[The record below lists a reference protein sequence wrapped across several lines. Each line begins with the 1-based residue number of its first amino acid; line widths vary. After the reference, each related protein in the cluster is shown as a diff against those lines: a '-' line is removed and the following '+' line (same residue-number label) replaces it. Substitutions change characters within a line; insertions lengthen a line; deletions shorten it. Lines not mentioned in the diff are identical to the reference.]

1 MTEDLTTTLH
11 TRFGFAAFRPGQAE
25 AIENLLASQH
35 TLVVMPTGA
44 GKSLI
49 YQLAALHRPG
59 LTLVLSPLI
68 ALMKDQVDSLA
79 RHNIPAT
86 YINSALPTNGQARR
100 LQALAAG
107 TFRLVYVAP
116 ERLRSTPFQEA
127 LRPITVS
134 LLAVDEAH
142 CISQWGHDFRP
153 DYLHIAAAR
162 TPMGDPVTVA
172 LTATATP
179 QVQDDIVRLLG
190 LPSARRI
197 VTGFNRPNLIFE
209 VRYTADLAAKLQA
222 LQHLLA
228 YLDDGAAI
236 VYVGTRRDAE
246 EVAEFVRTVCGVE
259 AQHYHA
265 GLDTETRT
273 RVQEGFLA
281 GSLPIVVATNA
292 FGMGIDRPD
301 VRLVTHY
308 TLPGTL
314 EAYYQEAGRAG
325 RDGQAAHAVLL
336 YAPQDRAL
344 QEWFIENDAPTSEET
359 RVLYE
364 TLRGPRRAEVWLT
377 TDDLSLATGLPEVKV
392 KVGLAQLE
400 TAGTVQRLGDAGLRM
415 LLRLGPWDEAA
426 VRATAAVVEERRRHR
441 RAQLAQMIAYAEANS
456 CRRRILL
463 DHFGDHGPAEAP
475 RCCDNCLSRQTAPSF
490 APAGDVSYLSQAER
504 TALIILDALRRLKWE
519 VGRGKLAQLL
529 KGSRAKDMQRFGYDQ
544 NTYYGRLEVFTLQEI
559 EDLIGQLITQGYL
572 KVVGGEL
579 PVLRLTPQG
588 EVALKARA
596 SIPLHLPRGVS
607 PEAVA
612 RKQAEREAGGTVA
625 LTAQMFAQGLTPAE
639 IAAQRGLSEGTIYSH
654 LARLIGEGAM
664 SLSAVAPQ
672 AIAAQV
678 RAAIA
683 QVGDVSALAPIKAC
697 LPDDISYGQIRCV
710 VEAWRQEQ
718 GSKGAEE
725 QGSRESVGEFTEMQR
740 VILAC
745 VCSLPGQLPRS
756 GIAKLLVGSPS
767 VRVEALRGHPFY
779 GRLSGHRREE
789 VMREV
794 DWLIEQGC
802 LVLDGHGKAMPGAAV
817 LQEEIHRQDLTQS
830 RQSPADRVR
839 RVVQL
844 GEARSPS
851 GVSELIAALQDPD
864 GNVRRLA
871 ASALGKIGDCRA
883 VDPLMALLACE
894 TKPQV
899 RQYAVKALGRIGDP
913 RAQTLLE
920 KIAVDKAERDYTQ
933 AAAQAALKRLTAQ
946 TSSGNDVAAFLSRS
960 HPRPLPGPWHIGW
973 ALGFHS
979 RFAGAEWSRSPVGEL
994 AYRLK
999 YQNDL
1004 TALPPLVEQAL
1015 ALCAEHPELADVDA
1029 VVPVPP
1035 STPRPFDPVSALA
1048 DALGT
1053 GLGRPVRP
1061 VLVKT
1066 RDTKPQKEMH
1076 TLAQKRANVAGAFAV
1091 QGDVRGQRLL
1101 VLDDLYDSGAT
1112 LEEACRL
1119 LRRAGA
1125 ARLYVLTLTRTIHAD
1140 A

>member
-1 MTEDLTTTLH
+1 MADLTTSLRTH
-11 TRFGFAAFRPGQAE
+11 FGFTAFRPGQAE
-25 AIENLLASQH
+25 AVENLLAGQH

-59 LTLVLSPLI
+59 LTLVISPLI

-86 YINSALPTNGQARR
+86 CINSALPTNEQARR
-100 LQALAAG
+100 LQAMTEGA
-107 TFRLVYVAP
+107 FRLAYVAP

-127 LRPITVS
+127 LRSVTVS

-153 DYLHIAAAR
+153 DYLHIASAR
-162 TPMGDPVTVA
+162 SQMGDPVTVA

-197 VTGFNRPNLIFE
+197 VTGFNRPNLSFE
-209 VRYTADLAAKLQA
+209 VRYTADLPAKLQT

-228 YLDDGAAI
+228 GWGDGAAI

-246 EVAEFVRTVCGVE
+246 EVAEFVRSVCGLE

-265 GLDTETRT
+265 GLDAETRT
-273 RVQEGFLA
+273 RVQEAFLA
-281 GSLPIVVATNA
+281 GDLPIVVATNA

-301 VRLVTHY
+301 VRLVVHY

-325 RDGQAAHAVLL
+325 RDGQPARAVLL

-344 QEWFIENDAPTSEET
+344 QEWFIENDAPTLEEI
-359 RVLYE
+359 RALYE
-364 TLRGPRRAEVWLT
+364 ALRGSGGSKVWLT
-377 TDDLSLATGLPEVKV
+377 TDDLSLVTGLPEVKV

-400 TAGTVQRLGDAGLRM
+400 AAGAVQRLGDAGLRM
-415 LLRLGPWDEAA
+415 LLRPGPWDEAA
-426 VRATAAVVEERRRHR
+426 VQATAAGMEERRHYR

-463 DHFGDHGPAEAP
+463 DHFGDRGPAEAP
-475 RCCDNCLSRQTAPSF
+475 RCCDNCLSRQAASSSTPVGNLSR
-490 APAGDVSYLSQAER
+490 LSQAER
-504 TALIILDALRRLKWE
+504 TALVILDALRRLKWG
-519 VGRGKLAQLL
+519 VGREKLARLL
-529 KGSRAKDMQRFGYDQ
+529 KGSRAREMHRFGYDQ
-544 NTYYGRLEVFTLQEI
+544 SVYYGRLAIFSLREI
-559 EDLIGQLITQGYL
+559 EDLIEQLIAQGYI
-572 KVVGGEL
+572 KVIGGER

-588 EVALKARA
+588 EAALKARA
-596 SIPLHLPRGVS
+596 SIPLRLPRGVS
-607 PEAVA
+607 AEAIA

-625 LTAQMFAQGLTPAE
+625 LTVQMLAQGLTPAE
-639 IAAQRGLSEGTIYSH
+639 IAAQRGLKESTIYGH
-654 LARLIGEGAM
+654 LARLIGNGVVP
-664 SLSAVAPQ
+664 LSAVVPEAVV
-672 AIAAQV
+672 ARV

-683 QVGDVSALAPIKAC
+683 QVGNVSALTSIKAC

-710 VEAWRQEQ
+710 VEAWRREQ
-718 GSKGAEE
+718 RSKGEE
-725 QGSRESVGEFTEMQR
+725 GQGSREGVGELTE
-740 VILAC
+740 
-745 VCSLPGQLPRS
+745 
-756 GIAKLLVGSPS
+756 
-767 VRVEALRGHPFY
+767 
-779 GRLSGHRREE
+779 
-789 VMREV
+789 
-794 DWLIEQGC
+794 
-802 LVLDGHGKAMPGAAV
+802 
-817 LQEEIHRQDLTQS
+817 DLTQS
-830 RQSPADRVR
+830 REAPADRVR

-871 ASALGKIGDCRA
+871 ASALGKIGDRRA
-883 VDPLMALLACE
+883 VNPLMALLTRE

-899 RQYAVKALGRIGDP
+899 RQSAVKALGRIGDP
-913 RAQTLLE
+913 RARPLLE
-920 KIAVDKAERDYTQ
+920 KIAADKAERDYTQ
-933 AAAQAALKRLTAQ
+933 AAARAALKRLAAQ
-946 TSSGNDVAAFLSRS
+946 TVSKNDVAAFLARP
-960 HPRPLPGPWHIGW
+960 HPRPLTGPWHAGW

-1004 TALPPLVEQAL
+1004 SALPPLVEQAL

-1029 VVPVPP
+1029 IVPVPP
-1035 STPRPFDPVSALA
+1035 STPRPSDPVSALA

-1053 GLGRPVRP
+1053 RLERPVQR
-1061 VLVKT
+1061 VVVKT
-1066 RDTKPQKEMH
+1066 RNTKPQKEMH

-1091 QGDVRGQRLL
+1091 RGDVRGQRLL
-1101 VLDDLYDSGAT
+1101 ILDDLYDSGAT
-1112 LEEACRL
+1112 LEEVCRV
-1119 LRRAGA
+1119 LRQAGA
-1125 ARLYVLTLTRTIHAD
+1125 ARLCVLTLTRTIHTD

>member
-1 MTEDLTTTLH
+1 MADLTTSLRTH
-11 TRFGFAAFRPGQAE
+11 FGFTAFRPGQAE
-25 AIENLLASQH
+25 AVENLLAGQH

-59 LTLVLSPLI
+59 LTLVISPLI

-86 YINSALPTNGQARR
+86 CINSALPTNEQARR
-100 LQALAAG
+100 LRAMTEGA
-107 TFRLVYVAP
+107 FRLAYVAP

-127 LRPITVS
+127 LRSVTVS

-153 DYLHIAAAR
+153 DYLHIASAR
-162 TPMGDPVTVA
+162 SQMGDPVTVA

-197 VTGFNRPNLIFE
+197 VTGFNRPNLSFE
-209 VRYTADLAAKLQA
+209 VRYTADLPAKLQT

-228 YLDDGAAI
+228 GWGDGAAI

-246 EVAEFVRTVCGVE
+246 EVAEFVRSVCGLE

-265 GLDTETRT
+265 GLDAETRT
-273 RVQEGFLA
+273 RVQEAFLA
-281 GSLPIVVATNA
+281 GDLPIVVATNA

-301 VRLVTHY
+301 VRLVVHY

-325 RDGQAAHAVLL
+325 RDGQPARAVLL

-344 QEWFIENDAPTSEET
+344 QEWFIENDAPTLEEI
-359 RVLYE
+359 RALYE
-364 TLRGPRRAEVWLT
+364 ALRGSGRSKVWLT
-377 TDDLSLATGLPEVKV
+377 TDDLSLVTGLPEVKV

-400 TAGTVQRLGDAGLRM
+400 AAGAVQRLGDAGLRM
-415 LLRLGPWDEAA
+415 LLRPGPWDEAA
-426 VRATAAVVEERRRHR
+426 VQATAAGMEERRHYR

-456 CRRRILL
+456 CRRRMLL
-463 DHFGDHGPAEAP
+463 DHFGDRGPAEAS
-475 RCCDNCLSRQTAPSF
+475 RCCDNCLSRQAASSSTPV
-490 APAGDVSYLSQAER
+490 GDLSHLSQAER
-504 TALIILDALRRLKWE
+504 AALVILDALRRLKWE
-519 VGRGKLAQLL
+519 VGREKLARLL
-529 KGSRAKDMQRFGYDQ
+529 KGSRAREMHRFGYDQ
-544 NTYYGRLEVFTLQEI
+544 SVYYGRLAIFSLREI
-559 EDLIGQLITQGYL
+559 EDLIGQLIAQGYL
-572 KVVGGEL
+572 KVIGGER

-588 EVALKARA
+588 EAALKARA
-596 SIPLHLPRGVS
+596 SIPLRLPRGVS
-607 PEAVA
+607 P
-612 RKQAEREAGGTVA
+612 
-625 LTAQMFAQGLTPAE
+625 
-639 IAAQRGLSEGTIYSH
+639 
-654 LARLIGEGAM
+654 
-664 SLSAVAPQ
+664 
-672 AIAAQV
+672 
-678 RAAIA
+678 
-683 QVGDVSALAPIKAC
+683 
-697 LPDDISYGQIRCV
+697 V
-710 VEAWRQEQ
+710 VEASRREQSDTGRLTDVRQ
-718 GSKGAEE
+718 A
-725 QGSRESVGEFTEMQR
+725 
-740 VILAC
+740 ILDC
-745 VCSLPGQLPRS
+745 VHSLPGQLPRS
-756 GIAKLLVGSPS
+756 GVAKLLVGSS
-767 VRVEALRGHPFY
+767 SARVEALRRHPCY

-794 DWLIEQGC
+794 NGLIEQGH
-802 LVLDGHGKAMPGAAV
+802 LVLDDRGKVMPGTAA
-817 LQEEIHRQDLTQS
+817 LQEEIHGQDLARL

-871 ASALGKIGDCRA
+871 ASALGKIGDHRA
-883 VDPLMALLACE
+883 VDPLMALLTRE

-913 RAQTLLE
+913 RARPLLE
-920 KIAVDKAERDYTQ
+920 KIAADKAERDYTQ
-933 AAAQAALKRLTAQ
+933 AAARAALKRLAAQ
-946 TSSGNDVAAFLSRS
+946 TVSKNDVAAFLARP
-960 HPRPLPGPWHIGW
+960 HPRPLTGPWHAGW

-979 RFAGAEWSRSPVGEL
+979 CFAGAEWSRSPVGEL

-1004 TALPPLVEQAL
+1004 SALPPLVEQAL

-1029 VVPVPP
+1029 IVPVPP
-1035 STPRPFDPVSALA
+1035 STPRPSDPVSALA

-1053 GLGRPVRP
+1053 RLGRPVRP

-1066 RDTKPQKEMH
+1066 RNTKPQKEMH

-1091 QGDVRGQRLL
+1091 RGDVRGQRLL
-1101 VLDDLYDSGAT
+1101 ILDDLYDSGAT
-1112 LEEACRL
+1112 LEEVCRV
-1119 LRRAGA
+1119 LRQAGA
-1125 ARLYVLTLTRTIHAD
+1125 ARLCVLTLTRTIHTD